1 MSFYYSMFRISL
13 YLSILWALVLFS
25 SCDRK
30 DSAIAVPIKIKR
42 FDLDLKKFD
51 TTNFEISEKTMIQK
65 YGDVYNFYIEKLMG
79 LGSLD
84 PKNSYYYRPHLSRFL
99 SEEYPSIMD
108 TIDQY
113 ITPNVSGIEK
123 ELGIC
128 YHQLSKH
135 FPETKPST
143 IYSFFISPMGAN
155 PAAAFSYGQDTIG
168 FNWFNYLGQN
178 FSLYKNL
185 YEGYSYMIKWNQRD
199 YLARNIMLVEYNL
212 LREKQ
217 AAKELH
223 SELIYAMIEKGKE
236 FNYLDKICPDMKDAV
251 KIGYTEAQMKWCE
264 ENEYE
269 IWAYFKENK
278 VLYSTEV
285 MVLKRMTEEGPTT
298 PGMPSESPGMVGAW
312 TGWQIIKAYQSRA
325 NKPLK
330 ELLAASPKE
339 ILKQSNYKPK
349 KQ

>member
-1 MSFYYSMFRISL
+1 MRFSSNMFRFSL
-13 YLSILWALVLFS
+13 ILVIASTIILFS
-25 SCDRK
+25 SCDRT
-30 DSAIAVPIKIKR
+30 DSAGVVPIKIHR

-51 TTNFEISEKTMIQK
+51 TTNFEISEKTMFQK
-65 YGDVYNFYIEKLMG
+65 YGDVYPFYIEKLMG

-84 PKNSYYYRPHLSRFL
+84 AKNPYYYRPHLSRFL

-108 TIDQY
+108 TLDLY
-113 ITPNVSGIEK
+113 ITPNLSEIEK
-123 ELGIC
+123 ELGVC
-128 YHQLSKH
+128 YGHLSKH
-135 FPETKPST
+135 FPEKKPST

-155 PAAAFSYGQDTIG
+155 PAAAFSYGQDTVG
-168 FNWFNYLGQN
+168 FNWFNYLGKT
-178 FSLYKNL
+178 FSLYKPL
-185 YEGYSYMIKWNQRD
+185 YEGYNYMIEWNQRD

-212 LREKQ
+212 LQEKQ
-217 AAKELH
+217 GTKEAH

-236 FNYLDKICPDMKDAV
+236 FYYLDKICPNMKDAV
-251 KIGYTEAQMKWCE
+251 KIGYTDAQMKWCE

-285 MVLKRMTEEGPTT
+285 MDLKRMTEEGPST

-312 TGWQIIKAYQSRA
+312 TGWQIIKAYQSGA

-330 ELLAASPKE
+330 ELLATSPKE
-339 ILKQSNYKPK
+339 ILKQANYKPK
-349 KQ
+349 K